1 YDIIH
6 TSTSM
11 VAIVTILSFAEI
23 MRDSISMA
31 LIDVQTQQQQ
41 HRIEPSSQESR
52 IFQVEKE
59 DNIEHRQTQDY

>member
-1 YDIIH
+1 
-6 TSTSM
+6 
-11 VAIVTILSFAEI
+11 